1 MFFARAAV
9 ATGGERAFAR
19 TPPDD
24 EIARR
29 SRSLAGRA
37 ELRLSTPFDF
47 LKIAMYRLGTAV
59 RFEFGEHSLD
69 IDRHQLRRRDEAV
82 VIEPQVFDL
91 LAYLLRNRDRVVSRD
106 DLIARVWGGRIA
118 SASAVTTRINAARR
132 AVGDNG
138 AAQTVIRTVARKGV
152 RFVAE
157 VREYGTDASRDAG
170 AEVERERT
178 LATILFT
185 DIVDSTR
192 WAAELGDRQWR
203 ALLDRHDEISRRQIE
218 RFGGKAVKTT
228 GDGFLATFDSPARA
242 VRCALAIA
250 QEVPPLGIAVR
261 SGLHAGEIAPMPGDI
276 SGIAVHTTARIT
288 AIGGPG
294 EVVVSR
300 TVRDLVVGS
309 GLVFEDRGSHRLR
322 GLPKELRLYTTR
334 ALGETSAPPPLP
346 RPANAEPAPSF
357 AKPSILVL
365 PFRNM
370 SGDPGQEYLTDAV
383 TGDLTV
389 DLSRMRDIVVI
400 SPATALT
407 YKGSTLDIRQI
418 GRELGVRY
426 FVVGSIGRS
435 GDRLRTNVQLIEA
448 ASGEQLWGDRF
459 ANAFVELEGLEDA
472 ITGRIAASLN
482 VQLVRAEGR
491 RAEKVPQPDALDLR
505 LRATSL
511 FYGSVAP
518 EHTWATR
525 QLLQRSAALD
535 PNSAETWARLA
546 QMIASDHR
554 VSWNNTGKE
563 ELREAED
570 AVQRALLI
578 DPNHALAHV
587 AHGLIEG
594 AHGRHYSALE
604 AFSRAIEL
612 DRNFA
617 LAYAH
622 KGNELIFVGR
632 PAEAPAFVD
641 QAIMFS
647 PHDPSIGIFHWII
660 GRANFFAGHYEE
672 AIPWFRKS
680 IERRPNL
687 WFNRLYLVSAYALD
701 DALDEAVRGLE
712 EFNRRFPTPACTL
725 TVVKQQE
732 SANPNDN
739 PTVVAA
745 RNKFHEGLLRAGMPE
760 R

>member
-1 MFFARAAV
+1 M
-9 ATGGERAFAR
+9 
-19 TPPDD
+19 
-24 EIARR
+24 
-29 SRSLAGRA
+29 
-37 ELRLSTPFDF
+37 
-47 LKIAMYRLGTAV
+47 
-59 RFEFGEHSLD
+59 
-69 IDRHQLRRRDEAV
+69 
-82 VIEPQVFDL
+82 
-91 LAYLLRNRDRVVSRD
+91 
-106 DLIARVWGGRIA
+106 
-118 SASAVTTRINAARR
+118 
-132 AVGDNG
+132 GD
-138 AAQTVIRTVARKGV
+138 
-152 RFVAE
+152 
-157 VREYGTDASRDAG
+157 
-170 AEVERERT
+170 
-178 LATILFT
+178 
-185 DIVDSTR
+185 
-192 WAAELGDRQWR
+192 WQWR
-203 ALLDRHDEISRRQIE
+203 ALLERHDQISRHEIG
-218 RFGGKAVKTT
+218 RFGGRAIKTT

-250 QEVPPLGIAVR
+250 QKVPPLGIAVR

-276 SGIAVHTTARIT
+276 TGIAVHTAARIA

-294 EVVVSR
+294 DVIVSR
-300 TVRDLVVGS
+300 TVRDLVAGS
-309 GLVFEDRGSHRLR
+309 GLVFADHGIHRLR

-334 ALGETSAPPPLP
+334 ASGGVAAPPLA
-346 RPANAEPAPSF
+346 RPASVEPAPSF

-383 TGDLTV
+383 TGDLAV

-400 SPATALT
+400 SPATGLT

-426 FVVGSIGRS
+426 LVAGSIGRS

-459 ANAFVELEGLEDA
+459 ENAFVELEGLEDA

-491 RAEKVPQPDALDLR
+491 RAEKAPQPDALDLR

-535 PNSAETWARLA
+535 PGSAETWARLG

-554 VSWNNTGKE
+554 VNWNNTGKE
-563 ELREAED
+563 ELFEAEE
-570 AVQRALLI
+570 AVRKALLI

-594 AHGRHYSALE
+594 AHGRHHSALE

-632 PAEAPAFVD
+632 PAEAPALVD
-641 QAIMFS
+641 QAVRLS

-660 GRANFFAGHYEE
+660 GRANFFAGDYDQ

-680 IERRPNL
+680 IETRPNL
-687 WFNRLYLVSAYALD
+687 WFNRLYLISAYALV
-701 DALDEAVRGLE
+701 DALDEAVRGLA

-732 SANPNDN
+732 SANPNNN

-745 RNKFHEGLLRAGMPE
+745 RDKFHEGLRRAGMPE